1 MRETNCRLR
10 QPNRES
16 SLVLLQSFAI
26 VAPIFVLIALGYVV
40 VRTGLVSKTAG
51 EGLSEFVFV
60 LAIPALLFRTVATA
74 EIPPL
79 NPSFYWLAYF
89 IPLAISWFLAAR
101 VARAMGR
108 SATEQAVIGFSAAQS
123 NTVLIGIPLILG
135 VFGDAGKVPIVL
147 LLVVHLPITMTI
159 VTLLIERGSGAK
171 AGLKLVRSLVGH
183 PILIGIF
190 LGIGWR
196 FLGQPVPGM
205 ALSVLKFLA
214 DAAAP
219 CALVASGMALHQ
231 ISLKGSRALI
241 AILAGLKLVLH
252 PLLVWVLAA
261 KVFALPPVWIGCLVL
276 FAACP
281 TGINAYLVA
290 ERYRSGEAVASGAIA
305 LSTLGAIVTTTI
317 AVAVVMLMGYR

>member
-1 MRETNCRLR
+1 MLT
-10 QPNRES
+10 
-16 SLVLLQSFAI
+16 QSFAI
-26 VAPIFVLIALGYVV
+26 VAPIFLLIALGYLV
-40 VRTGLVSKTAG
+40 VRTGLASKGAG

-60 LAIPALLFRTVATA
+60 MAIPALLFRTVATA

-79 NPSFYWLAYF
+79 NPSVYWLAYF
-89 IPLAISWFLAAR
+89 IPLAISWFIAAR

-108 SATEQAVIGFSAAQS
+108 NATEQAVIGFSAAQS

-147 LLVVHLPITMTI
+147 LLVVHLPITMSI
-159 VTLLIERGSGAK
+159 VTLLVERGSGAK
-171 AGLKLVRSLVGH
+171 VGLKLIRSLVSH
-183 PILIGIF
+183 PILVGIF
-190 LGIGWR
+190 LGIAWR
-196 FLGQPVPGM
+196 FVGQPVPGI
-205 ALSVLKFLA
+205 AFSVLKFLG

-231 ISLKGSRALI
+231 VSLKGSRALI
-241 AILAGLKLVLH
+241 AVLAGLKLVLH
-252 PLLVWVLAA
+252 PLLVWLLAA

-290 ERYRSGEAVASGAIA
+290 ERYRAGEAVASGAIA
-305 LSTLGAIVTTTI
+305 LSTLAAIITTTL
-317 AVAVVMLMGYR
+317 AVTAVMMLGYR